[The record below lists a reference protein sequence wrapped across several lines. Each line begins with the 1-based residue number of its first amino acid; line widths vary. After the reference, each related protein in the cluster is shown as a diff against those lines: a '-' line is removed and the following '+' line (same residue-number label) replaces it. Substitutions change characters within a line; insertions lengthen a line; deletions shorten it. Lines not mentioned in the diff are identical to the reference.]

1 LICDIKEGTRLEV
14 LTVVSVKIVCWDMV
28 ACSQVEQEN
37 GTYLAVYTS
46 HPRIQRS
53 SYVEGV
59 QEEGAEENILM

>member
-1 LICDIKEGTRLEV
+1 M
-14 LTVVSVKIVCWDMV
+14 VSVKIVCWDMV